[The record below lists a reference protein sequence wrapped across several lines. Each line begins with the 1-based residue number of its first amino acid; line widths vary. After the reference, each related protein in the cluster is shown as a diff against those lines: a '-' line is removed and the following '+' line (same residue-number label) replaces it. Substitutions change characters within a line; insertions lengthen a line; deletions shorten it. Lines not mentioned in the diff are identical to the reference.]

1 MSRGRGVRCVKGNI
15 SAGTESGA
23 CRGAELT
30 VRGAWGRGPKGVG
43 DVSEADSLR
52 CMRGDVKEKG
62 CGVGY
67 VWADG
72 ERLRSGCGSPKGAPD

>member
-1 MSRGRGVRCVKGNI
+1 MRGNI

-23 CRGAELT
+23 CRGAAST
-30 VRGAWGRGPKGVG
+30 VRGAWGRGPRGAGGVG
-43 DVSEADSLR
+43 EADSLR
-52 CMRGDVKEKG
+52 CMRGDVSEKV
-62 CGVGY
+62 CGVRY